1 MSDAILHDRGSA
13 LMLMPAAVLIV
24 LVLAAITVDLS
35 LVHLGRREAS
45 AAAEAAANDAV
56 TFGLDEAAY
65 RRGEGYHL
73 DPGRVR
79 TAVKRSLSVQSTSRR
94 WVGSPH
100 VTIEGTRVTVT
111 VTIRIDYLF
120 ARAIPG
126 GPDRTTV
133 TAVGS
138 ARPVTR

>member
-1 MSDAILHDRGSA
+1 MSGASPRDRGSA

-45 AAAEAAANDAV
+45 ASAEAAANDAV

-73 DPGRVR
+73 DPDRVH
-79 TAVKRSLSVQSTSRR
+79 TAVERSLSIPSAARR
-94 WVGSPH
+94 FVGPPH
-100 VTIEGTRVTVT
+100 ITIEGIRVTI
-111 VTIRIDYLF
+111 TITIDIDYVF
-120 ARAIPG
+120 AKVVPG
-126 GPDRTTV
+126 APRSTTV
-133 TAVGS
+133 VANGS
-138 ARPVTR
+138 ARAVAR